1 MKQTQK
7 KTQGQQ
13 TNKISIVKNK
23 EIIIYQNGEEFKR
36 FKQSETKDLNED
48 ELYILDFLLK
58 KYSLY
63 EVPSKSSKLENDND
77 FDFES
82 TDEIFKKKQGKNQT
96 QNFFEEDEDRK
107 TEPKLKEFFN
117 DIEDENGEEN
127 EDMGREDLTQTK
139 KLKKEIRTTEDVK
152 VPIQKKNKNMNY
164 RYEEENV
171 DIEEENQEEEESEES
186 PQYIIEA
193 ESYTSPTIRY
203 IDENKAENE
212 LLNGIKTCLMI
223 NGQDKKGVLFLGEKE
238 TIIFICFE
246 DKKETIISLNNIKR
260 IYFNIRGTPNLKN
273 YKKKTNNER
282 FIQFVELNNKKT
294 DFKFNNDTEL
304 EYFIKGLIKTYKNKT
319 QPIDKNIIY
328 QKNSKFFTSENKNL
342 KTNSNININTST
354 KKEQKQVYTSKT
366 YKSNKS
372 NISNK
377 SNTSAKYINNSTG
390 KNQRIAESHY
400 RRRNVLKD
408 ESEVPQNKIYNY
420 NYKTEKKKKKYYGNN
435 TNYASNKNKQ
445 NYNNNNND
453 GNYEENYDENYQEE
467 NYEENN
473 GQNYNEENNDENNE
487 NSNENYENNVEEYHE
502 EYYEEYNEDNQNNKD
517 NYKEYYN
524 KYNDRKIE
532 GNNKDDDFVTT
543 TKIEVFKDG
552 KLINEETQE
561 EYGGVVRTLHS
572 YSPDIGEYEEFLKKS
587 TKRKSNVNDDD
598 MNRSLDRVKD
608 INKFK

>member
-408 ESEVPQNKIYNY
+408 ESEVPQNKIYNN
-420 NYKTEKKKKKYYGNN
+420 NYKTEYNKKKYYGNN

-445 NYNNNNND
+445 NYNNNND

-487 NSNENYENNVEEYHE
+487 NNNENYENNVEEYHE

-598 MNRSLDRVKD
+598 MNRNLDRVKD

>member
-13 TNKISIVKNK
+13 TNKITIVKNK

-186 PQYIIEA
+186 PQYIIEV

-294 DFKFNNDTEL
+294 DFKFSNDTEL

-342 KTNSNININTST
+342 NTNTNINTNTST
-354 KKEQKQVYTSKT
+354 KKEQKQVNTSKT

-420 NYKTEKKKKKYYGNN
+420 NYKTEYNKKKYYGNN

-445 NYNNNNND
+445 NYNNNND

-473 GQNYNEENNDENNE
+473 GQNYNEENNDEKNE
-487 NSNENYENNVEEYHE
+487 NDNENHENNVEEYHE

-598 MNRSLDRVKD
+598 MNRNLDRVKD

>member
-186 PQYIIEA
+186 PQYIVEA

-408 ESEVPQNKIYNY
+408 ESEVPQNKIYNN
-420 NYKTEKKKKKYYGNN
+420 NYKTEYNKKKYYGNN

-445 NYNNNNND
+445 NYNNNND

-487 NSNENYENNVEEYHE
+487 NNNENYENNVEEYHE

-598 MNRSLDRVKD
+598 MNRNLDRVKD

>member
-246 DKKETIISLNNIKR
+246 DKNETIISLNNIKR

-342 KTNSNININTST
+342 KTNSNININAST

-377 SNTSAKYINNSTG
+377 SNTSAKYKNNSTG

-420 NYKTEKKKKKYYGNN
+420 NYKTEYNKKKYYGNN

-445 NYNNNNND
+445 NYNNNND

-473 GQNYNEENNDENNE
+473 GQNYNEENNDEKNE
-487 NSNENYENNVEEYHE
+487 NNNENYENNVEEYHE

-598 MNRSLDRVKD
+598 MNRNLDRVKD

>member
-186 PQYIIEA
+186 PQYIVEA
-193 ESYTSPTIRY
+193 ESYTSPTIRH

-420 NYKTEKKKKKYYGNN
+420 NYKTEYNKKKYYGNN

-487 NSNENYENNVEEYHE
+487 NNNENYENNVEEYHE

-598 MNRSLDRVKD
+598 MNRNLDRVKD